1 MPDKQKKS
9 KPNVD
14 EDFRNR
20 KDKTNVNDS
29 TNDEGDQVNFQSKPN
44 TNNLKYT
51 LNSNKAAQQKES
63 KPNMAEAGEVN
74 KQPRRVYKYVANNF
88 RFRKKFD
95 VRKASDHST
104 TKD

>member
-29 TNDEGDQVNFQSKPN
+29 TNDDGDQVDFQSN
-44 TNNLKYT
+44 QRNDLKYT
-51 LNSNKAAQQKES
+51 LNSNKAAQQTES
-63 KPNMAEAGEVN
+63 KPNMVGQGEVN
-74 KQPRRVYKYVANNF
+74 KQPRRVYRHVAVNF
-88 RFRKKFD
+88 RKRKKFD
-95 VRKASDHST
+95 VENSSDIN
-104 TKD
+104 TKSD